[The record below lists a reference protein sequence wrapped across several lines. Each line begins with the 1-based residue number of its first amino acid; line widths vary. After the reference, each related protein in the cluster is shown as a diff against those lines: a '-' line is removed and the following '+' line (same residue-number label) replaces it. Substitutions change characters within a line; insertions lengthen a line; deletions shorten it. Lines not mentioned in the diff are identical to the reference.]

1 MSETQTFTPTND
13 APGSVLGGAPAGPG
27 HNGGPE
33 WLPEE
38 LRSDAS
44 LAKFKDVAGLA
55 KSYSQLEKRFGVPP
69 EQLLKLPSKED
80 APEWGEVFDKLGRP
94 KDPKGYEFAAPAGVP
109 EPMLQGFRTAAHA
122 AGLNP
127 RQAASVM
134 QFYGQAQGQAQEMQA
149 AQVVEQTTAAETE
162 LKAEWGGNYAAKVH
176 SITRA
181 IENFGGKEALAAVNE
196 AGLGRNPQAL
206 RMLAKMADA
215 LSEAGALKGSSS
227 GGQAATTPEQ
237 AREAVSRKYMD
248 ADFMKA
254 YSTNDHPGHA
264 PAVREMEALFAAAHP
279 GTQG

>member
-1 MSETQTFTPTND
+1 MSETETFTPTNT
-13 APGSVLGGAPAGPG
+13 GSVLGDAPAGAMG
-27 HNGGPE
+27 HNGGPD

-94 KDPKGYEFAAPAGVP
+94 KDPKGYEFAAPPGVP
-109 EPMLQGFRTAAHA
+109 EPMLEGFRGAAHQ

-127 RQAASVM
+127 RQAARVM
-134 QFYGQAQGQAQEMQA
+134 EFYGQAQAQAQEMQA
-149 AQVVEQTTAAETE
+149 AQVATQTETAAAE
-162 LKAEWGGNYAAKVH
+162 LKGEWGARYDATVH
-176 SITRA
+176 NITRA
-181 IENFGGKEALAAVNE
+181 IENFGGKEALAAVND
-196 AGLGRNPQAL
+196 AGLGRSPQAL

-215 LSEAGALKGSSS
+215 LAEAGALKGGS
-227 GGQAATTPEQ
+227 GGAQPAVSPEQ

-248 ADFMKA
+248 GEFMAA
-254 YSTNDHPGHA
+254 YMGSDHPGHA
-264 PAVREMEALFAAAHP
+264 AAVREMEALFAAAHS